1 MKKLMLVTLSIP
13 VILLLSFTIQRPQQ
27 NGVLRVSKHL
37 YNVSKVAN
45 KRVAVEDKE
54 EVKRVIAEHYGIK
67 DFTRKAIIIAVNDP
81 RNKASGGIFET
92 SVYKDWISTR
102 FIFWKQIKDLPQEVI
117 KANQIMTKYAVAGK

>member
-1 MKKLMLVTLSIP
+1 M
-13 VILLLSFTIQRPQQ
+13 
-27 NGVLRVSKHL
+27 
-37 YNVSKVAN
+37 AN

>member
-1 MKKLMLVTLSIP
+1 MLVTLSIP
-13 VILLLSFTIQRPQQ
+13 AILLLSFTIQRPQQ
-27 NGVLRVSKHL
+27 NGVLKVSKNL
-37 YNVSKVAN
+37 YNVSKIAN

-67 DFTRKAIIIAVNDP
+67 DFTRKNIIIAVNDP